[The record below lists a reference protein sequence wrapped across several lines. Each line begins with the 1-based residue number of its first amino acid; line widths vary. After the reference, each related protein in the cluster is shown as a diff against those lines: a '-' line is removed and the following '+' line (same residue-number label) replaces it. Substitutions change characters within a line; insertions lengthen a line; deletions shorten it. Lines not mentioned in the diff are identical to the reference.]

1 MNDLNKQRDVE
12 STSFFSSRQASH
24 AGGRTRKASQPPPSR
39 TQEHS
44 EMIRM
49 YLENVPSKLNPAS
62 LKAEILKAQY
72 LGELDRMTRERL
84 Y

>member
-1 MNDLNKQRDVE
+1 
-12 STSFFSSRQASH
+12 
-24 AGGRTRKASQPPPSR
+24 
-39 TQEHS
+39 
-44 EMIRM
+44 MIRM